1 MQATDGAGC
10 CINTVV
16 NRANDHNQ
24 LMARLQALEERHQ
37 YRIPAPVN
45 EPWFEVREGAVPV
58 LVSAPHAC
66 MHDRDGVAKM
76 EEEFTG
82 AIAQYLSQSV
92 SCYAIYSTY
101 QAGEDPN
108 WHTDSAYKR
117 AIAKLHAKAGLG
129 FVIDLHGMLNR
140 HQMGVAVGTMHQQSC
155 DATEIVSAFETQ
167 GFVATDHAELSSA
180 AEDDFQSANSNHSKH
195 HAHRRLV
202 VDHPRFTGGVRN
214 HTVTRFACEQL
225 GVASVQVELASVAR
239 VVHSPPT
246 ADWPQSYT
254 GEAAIIADVVRALE
268 MLITMKSRG
277 H

>member
-1 MQATDGAGC
+1 
-10 CINTVV
+10 
-16 NRANDHNQ
+16 
-24 LMARLQALEERHQ
+24 MARLQTLEERHQ
-37 YRIPAPVN
+37 YRTPAP
-45 EPWFEVREGAVPV
+45 EREAWFEVREGSVPV

-92 SCYAIYSTY
+92 SCHAIYSTY

-117 AIAKLHAKAGLG
+117 AIAKLHAEAGLS
-129 FVIDLHGMLNR
+129 FVIDLHGMLNS
-140 HQMGVAVGTMHQQSC
+140 HQMGVAVGTMQQQSC
-155 DATEIVSAFETQ
+155 DATEIVLAFEKR
-167 GFVATDHAELSSA
+167 GFVATDVAELSSSA
-180 AEDDFQSANSNHSKH
+180 ADNHRRVNSDDSGG

-214 HTVTRFACEQL
+214 HTVTRFVCEQL
-225 GVASVQVELASVAR
+225 GVPSVQVELASVAR

-246 ADWPQSYT
+246 LDWPQSYT
-254 GEAAIIADVVRALE
+254 GDASIIADVVRALE
-268 MLITMKSRG
+268 LLITKKSRG